1 MIRVFA
7 TRGSSAGTGY
17 GRTLW
22 PVLALLLV
30 AVLAPTIC
38 ALWFMA
44 QAMSNERLAIRQR
57 LENAYSRPLENARQA
72 IDDFWRRK
80 AAALSKVDPTAPAS
94 ASFARLV
101 RSNLADSVVL
111 FDKQGTPLYPGI
123 DRFVAAGEDEGIPAW
138 RKALHLEFTRN
149 DPAEA
154 AEQYA
159 GIARE
164 TPNVHLA
171 AQALQAQARCLA
183 KSGRREA
190 SLDILLKSLSD
201 ARFQEARDPQ
211 GRLIVPN
218 AQMFALSLLPR
229 GEEWSETARRLIE
242 RLNDYDQPV
251 MPASQRRFLMTEL
264 WNMRSADAGAAD
276 PHLFDSEEFP
286 GLPLDQP
293 ALATLDAENLAA
305 EFIERGAHRTEAGLL
320 LRSSVKDVWQ
330 WTSHDGRFVALFR
343 EDRLAGQMESL
354 TIATAGLSDVSLRV
368 RPAAAASADVAPLL
382 TSTAGTVLPDWRLTL
397 HLAGPDPFSTAAKKR
412 IAAYAWTALLVIATA
427 GCLAILLARYLG
439 RQVRLTRL
447 KNDLIATVSHELKTP
462 LTSIR
467 VLTDT
472 LLAGRSQDEA
482 KTREYLQMIARE
494 NVRLSRLIDSFLTFS
509 RMERNKRKFDLRD
522 VQPADVVRDAVE
534 AVRERYASAGFSL
547 EVDTSPELPAVLGDR
562 DALVTVLVNLLDNAW
577 KYSQNDKRVS
587 LRTSAADGEVRFE
600 VSDHGI
606 GLSRRDVR
614 RIFEKFYQVDRS
626 LSRETSGVG
635 LGLSIVRFIVDAHR
649 GRIDVTSKLGAG
661 STFTVRLPISEDSS

>member
-1 MIRVFA
+1 MIRFFA
-7 TRGSSAGTGY
+7 TRDSLAGTGY

-30 AVLAPTIC
+30 AVLTPTIC

-44 QAMSNERLAIRQR
+44 QAMTNERLAIRQR
-57 LENAYSRPLENARQA
+57 LENAYARPLENARQA

-80 AAALSKVDPTAPAS
+80 SAALGQVDPAVPAQT
-94 ASFARLV
+94 SFAQIV
-101 RSNLADSVVL
+101 RNNLADSVVL
-111 FDKQGTPLYPGI
+111 FDTQGTPLYPGI
-123 DRFVAAGEDEGIPAW
+123 DRFVAPGEDEGIPTW
-138 RKALHLEFTRN
+138 RKAGYVEFAQS
-149 DPAEA
+149 DPARA
-154 AEQYA
+154 ADLYA

-164 TPNVHLA
+164 TRNVHLA
-171 AQALQAQARCLA
+171 AQALQAQARCLV

-190 SLDILLKSLSD
+190 SLEILLKSLGD
-201 ARFQEARDPQ
+201 ARFREARDPQ
-211 GRLIVPN
+211 GRLVAPN
-218 AQMFALSLLPR
+218 AQLFALSLLPR
-229 GEEWSETARRLIE
+229 GEAWSETARQLIK
-242 RLNDYDQPV
+242 RLNDYDKPV

-264 WNMRSADAGAAD
+264 WNMRFAD
-276 PHLFDSEEFP
+276 PGTPDPRLFDSEELP
-286 GLPLDQP
+286 GLLLDPP

-305 EFIERGAHRTEAGLL
+305 EFIERGAHRTEPGLL
-320 LRSSVKDVWQ
+320 LRSSANDVWQ

-343 EDRLAGQMESL
+343 GDRLAGQMESL
-354 TIATAGLSDVSLRV
+354 TLSAAGLSDVSLRV
-368 RPAAAASADVAPLL
+368 RPAAASADAAPLL
-382 TSTAGTVLPDWRLTL
+382 TSPAGTVLPDWRLTL
-397 HLAGPDPFSTAAKKR
+397 HLAGPDPFSTAARKR

-522 VQPADVVRDAVE
+522 VRPADVVRDAVE
-534 AVRERYASAGFSL
+534 AVRERYAAAGFSL
-547 EVDTSPELPAVLGDR
+547 EVDSSPELPAVLGDR

-635 LGLSIVRFIVDAHR
+635 LGLSIVKFIVDAHR

-661 STFTVRLPISEDSS
+661 STFTIRLPISEGSP